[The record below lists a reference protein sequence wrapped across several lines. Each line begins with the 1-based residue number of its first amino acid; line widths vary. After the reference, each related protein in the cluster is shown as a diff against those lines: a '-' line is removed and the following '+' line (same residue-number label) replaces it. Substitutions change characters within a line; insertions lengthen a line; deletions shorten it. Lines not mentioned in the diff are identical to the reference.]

1 MFMGKCRGADICRC
15 ALVTG
20 INLVPIYLRSGI
32 TLELS
37 NISTLGNFL
46 SGEVGH
52 IQVERLLNAAK
63 EKGRRAYRMQL
74 VFPDGHGLGGAG
86 SR

>member
-1 MFMGKCRGADICRC
+1 MCISNRYQFG
-15 ALVTG
+15 T
-20 INLVPIYLRSGI
+20 PIYLRSVI
-32 TLELS
+32 TQKLS
-37 NISTLGNFL
+37 NISTPGNFL

-74 VFPDGHGLGGAG
+74 VFPDGQGLGGGAG